1 MADDTIKTA
10 TEALNNFGTQV
21 GTVADK
27 TAKFFETVFQNLKDS
42 NVQVG
47 DLGVLFGSL
56 GEKIS
61 KSAENMKVLGSDRGI
76 EGLQDPLDKLL
87 GSFIK
92 MEEVVNQSSVFPQ
105 FADTASSAINVVSS
119 NLSSLQK
126 IMETLHIPGAAAITD
141 LGEGFLANAG
151 QAENLNN
158 SFIGLSASAGE
169 MNKIF
174 NDDGSLKNITALTTA
189 YANSVANAA
198 DTTGLSVHQSM
209 EFANALKTIPGA
221 MNETIITNK
230 DADLTTTSLIAT
242 MQLMSGTGR
251 SQQEVLSALN
261 TSYDNLSASQGK
273 VSNAAQSGAEFLATV
288 SSVANGLNLRFEDVK
303 NTLDGVASQFRF
315 VGNET
320 DGAAK
325 VLGRYTDALRETGL
339 TSKASGDII
348 KDMIQNISG
357 LTMGTKAFLSLQS
370 GGPGGL
376 QGGFQI
382 DQLLRNGKLDQVVQM
397 AEKSLK
403 QQFGGRI
410 YNQSAAAASPEAAS
424 QFMRQRQ
431 LLQSGAFGIG
441 KGLGDDQATRLL
453 EALGKGDIGAATKEI
468 KTGND
473 ALAAVTRQGTDIQKD
488 NNNEL
493 KVANRVLERNA
504 IAAEIS
510 AGAALKGLFGT
521 SGGQTGNLNNQMKE
535 ANAVAGLQNTQR
547 IGIETGK
554 AGTGEAAQ
562 QLIELAR
569 TTIDNAMKSGKGVVE
584 GVTEGGKAGLKNIEN
599 AGDALSKIV
608 KELATQNGIGAPV
621 GPALHQQTTQDSIQQ
636 RVPISALNSAQQQ
649 VIQRAPISAL
659 NAIKVSD
666 AGKVASVDKKS
677 DRGQQDKL
685 VIEVIA
691 PPGFSTKTISKPND
705 IDVNH
710 MVNRGASGVN
720 PGGSGN

>member
-1 MADDTIKTA
+1 MADDTVKDTIDG
-10 TEALNNFGTQV
+10 LNNLGTQANAV
-21 GTVADK
+21 SDMLG
-27 TAKFFETVFQNLKDS
+27 KFFDTTFQNLDKS
-42 NVQVG
+42 NIKVSDIG
-47 DLGVLFGSL
+47 KLFGSL
-56 GEKIS
+56 GDKIQR
-61 KSAENMKVLGSDRGI
+61 SAEQVKVLGADRGL
-76 EGLQDPLDKLL
+76 EGLEQPLDRLL
-87 GSFIK
+87 GSFVRL
-92 MEEVVNQSSVFPQ
+92 EEVVDQSNAFEQ
-105 FADTASSAINVVSS
+105 FAYNAGKDINMVSG

-126 IMETLHIPGAAAITD
+126 IMETLHIPGAANIIN
-141 LGEGFLANAG
+141 LSEGFLANA
-151 QAENLNN
+151 QEAETLNN
-158 SFIGLSASAGE
+158 SFISLSASGGE
-169 MNKIF
+169 LNKIF
-174 NDDGSLKNITALTTA
+174 DDSGNLKNITALTAA
-189 YANSVANAA
+189 YSNSVANAA
-198 DTTGLSVHQSM
+198 DVTGLSVHQSM
-209 EFANALKTIPGA
+209 EFANALKTIPGV
-221 MNETIITNK
+221 MDETITTNK
-230 DADLTTTSLIAT
+230 DADTVTTSLIAT
-242 MQLMSGTGR
+242 MQTMTGTGR
-251 SQQEVLSALN
+251 SQSDVINALN
-261 TSYDNLSASQGK
+261 ESYDNLSTSQGK
-273 VSNAAQSGAEFLATV
+273 ITKGAQTGAEFLATV
-288 SSVANGLNLRFEDVK
+288 SSIANGLNLRFDDVRK
-303 NTLDGVASQFRF
+303 TMDSVAEQFRF

-357 LTMGTKAFLSLQS
+357 LTTGTKAFLSLQS

-376 QGGFQI
+376 QGSFQI

-410 YNQSAAAASPEAAS
+410 YNQSEAAASPEAAS

-493 KVANRVLERNA
+493 KIANRVLERNA

-521 SGGQTGNLNNQMKE
+521 SGGNALSINNQIKD
-535 ANAVAGLQNTQR
+535 ANGRAGLQNTQR

-554 AGTGEAAQ
+554 AGAGEATEQ
-562 QLIELAR
+562 IIELAR
-569 TTIDNAMKSGKGVVE
+569 VAIDNAVKSGKGVVE
-584 GVTEGGKAGLKNIEN
+584 GGKSSAKNVMN
-599 AGDALSKIV
+599 AGDALGKIL
-608 KELATQNGIGAPV
+608 KEIGSSGVGAPV
-621 GPALHQQTTQDSIQQ
+621 GPALSRPTATAQS
-636 RVPISALNSAQQQ
+636 LAQQQ
-649 VIQRAPISAL
+649 IAQHAPISAL
-659 NAIKVSD
+659 NAIRVSEAD
-666 AGKVASVDKKS
+666 KVANSDKKS
-677 DRGQQDKL
+677 EKSQQDRL
-685 VIEVIA
+685 VIEVVA
-691 PPGFSTKTISKPND
+691 PPGFTTKTISKPKD

-710 MVNRGASGVN
+710 MINRGGAGVN